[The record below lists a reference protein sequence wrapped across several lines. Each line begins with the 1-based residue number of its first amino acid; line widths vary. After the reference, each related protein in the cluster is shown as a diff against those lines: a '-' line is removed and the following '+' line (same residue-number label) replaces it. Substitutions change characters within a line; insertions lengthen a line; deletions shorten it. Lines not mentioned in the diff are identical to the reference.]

1 MNKSSFDLVLSMFT
15 EIYKWQI
22 ELEKIKKSI
31 IAIQQFN
38 VIYRGFR
45 CNT

>member
-31 IAIQQFN
+31 IAKQFN